1 MHHQIP
7 KSDNTHTQSKKMQ
20 LTILTFY
27 LTTAESERKT
37 KTSRLVSEIEMCY
50 LCAAFFFF
58 FFKLNLN
65 LSLIVFFI
73 F

>member
-7 KSDNTHTQSKKMQ
+7 KSDNTHTKQDTVDDSHFL
-20 LTILTFY
+20 LTI
-27 LTTAESERKT
+27 AESERKT

-50 LCAAFFFF
+50 VCCLFSF
-58 FFKLNLN
+58 FFKLN
-65 LSLIVFFI
+65 LSLIVFFM